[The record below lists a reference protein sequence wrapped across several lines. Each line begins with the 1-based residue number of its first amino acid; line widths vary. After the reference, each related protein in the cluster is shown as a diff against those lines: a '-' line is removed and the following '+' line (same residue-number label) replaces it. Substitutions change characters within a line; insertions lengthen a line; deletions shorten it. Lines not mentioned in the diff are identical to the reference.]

1 MPLIGSV
8 YVEDSHADPGA
19 VGFGYKWYKSDTG
32 DVVIRN
38 TSNTGWILQG
48 NANQTYLGA
57 LNRGGGIMTG
67 AILGKHGIVSLAG
80 GNFTTAPTISM
91 ATVAVTSYVDERDND
106 VLDQIQPQV
115 KVGVAS
121 IPGVSVNSNFAV
133 VQPTIQ
139 FTPGSF
145 TGIVSIT
152 GASYGDGTP
161 VDENDVTIFFST
173 SAAGWPFNNM
183 EQALAYYIYQVPQPP
198 PSYSVYS
205 ATYSDQTSSFY
216 DAFFVTI
223 GFAIKPAP

>member
-91 ATVAVTSYVDERDND
+91 ATVAVTSYVDERDNY
-106 VLDQIQPQV
+106 VLDQIKPQV
-115 KVGVAS
+115 EVGVAS

-133 VQPTIQ
+133 VQPT
-139 FTPGSF
+139 FTYG
-145 TGIVSIT
+145 GLEHLVNIT

-161 VDENDVTIFFST
+161 VDQKDVTIFFST
-173 SAAGWPFNNM
+173 SSAGWPINDRKN
-183 EQALAYYIYQVPQPP
+183 ALAYSLYQVPQPP
-198 PSYSVYS
+198 PSYDIFS
-205 ATYSDQTSSFY
+205 ASFSDQTSSFY
-216 DAFFVTI
+216 PADFVTI